1 MICVSEAYGY
11 MRADK
16 YLEQSSILSLF
27 FVKIVLCNILLQ
39 PQKIPLFA
47 SFAGYRETI
56 FKNIKII
63 ANILYELMIDIQD
76 DFLEKAPPIYSIGNW
91 KNSKTDMKFAQSMT
105 VKTGLYQKNELISG
119 LASHQF
125 VKETYGTKYMLDD
138 KNMLEELVRLLHKN
152 IIKAHEKIRKKY
164 Y

>member
-1 MICVSEAYGY
+1 

-27 FVKIVLCNILLQ
+27 FIKIVLYNIFLQ
-39 PQKIPLFA
+39 PHKIPIFA
-47 SFAGYRETI
+47 SFSGNRDTI

-76 DFLEKAPPIYSIGNW
+76 NFLEKAPANYTIGNW
-91 KNSKTDMKFAQSMT
+91 KHSKTDMKFAQSMT

-125 VKETYGTKYMLDD
+125 LKETYGTKYMLED

-152 IIKAHEKIRKKY
+152 IIKAHEKVRKKY

>member
-1 MICVSEAYGY
+1 MLY
-11 MRADK
+11 
-16 YLEQSSILSLF
+16 
-27 FVKIVLCNILLQ
+27 NILLQ
-39 PQKIPLFA
+39 PQKIPIFTNF
-47 SFAGYRETI
+47 SGNREAI

-63 ANILYELMIDIQD
+63 GNILYELMIDIQD
-76 DFLEKAPPIYSIGNW
+76 DFLEKAPPLYSIGNW
-91 KNSKTDMKFAQSMT
+91 KHSKTDMKFAQSMT

-138 KNMLEELVRLLHKN
+138 KSMLEELVRLLHKN
-152 IIKAHEKIRKKY
+152 IIKVHEKVRKKY